1 MADIVIK
8 RHRGRV
14 ILTGLTET
22 GKHYLFETRE
32 TVFPPLYSVE
42 VDGESFEQADV
53 EKMVADG
60 ITVEE

>member
-8 RHRGRV
+8 RHKGRV
-14 ILTGLTET
+14 ILTGLTEH

-42 VDGESFEQADV
+42 IHKDNFEQADV
-53 EKMVADG
+53 EKMIADG